1 VVCQLTC
8 GGAAAAAGAAAV
20 VQVRY
25 LGFQFA
31 SIKTFNMIQA
41 VASVAIH
48 DVCRVRNTAT
58 CTFK

>member
-1 VVCQLTC
+1 VVLL
-8 GGAAAAAGAAAV
+8 GSAAAVV